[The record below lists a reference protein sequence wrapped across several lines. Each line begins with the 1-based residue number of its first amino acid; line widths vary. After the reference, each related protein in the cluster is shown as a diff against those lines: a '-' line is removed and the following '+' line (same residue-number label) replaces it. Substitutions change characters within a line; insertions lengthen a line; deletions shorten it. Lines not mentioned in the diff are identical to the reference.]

1 VSAVQQGAAPER
13 RRGSRAVFVIAA
25 LAVVILLGFVGA
37 AFLPRWWSHFIGDQ
51 VGGSIATGVALGLVY
66 GFVFTGLPLV
76 LLRWAFRRR
85 RSWRVWLG
93 AVLVAVLLA
102 APNLLTLGIV
112 AGSGN
117 AAHAGERTL
126 DVQAPGFRTSSLVG
140 AIGLAGAF
148 VFAEY
153 LLYSRR
159 RSRRRAKRLDEELRT
174 RRDVPGPVD

>member
-1 VSAVQQGAAPER
+1 MSEAQRSAALER
-13 RRGSRAVFVIAA
+13 RRGSRAVLVAVA
-25 LAVVILLGFVGA
+25 VAVVVLLGFVGA
-37 AFLPRWWSHFIGDQ
+37 AFLPRWWSHLVGDQ

-66 GFVFTGLPLV
+66 GFVFTALPLV

-85 RSWRVWLG
+85 HSWRVWLA

-102 APNLLTLGIV
+102 APNLLTLAIV
-112 AGSGN
+112 VGSGN

-140 AIGLAGAF
+140 GVCLAGAF

-159 RSRRRAKRLDEELRT
+159 RSRRRAKRLD
-174 RRDVPGPVD
+174 